1 MPWPKCI
8 LSLPEGMILSRLCN
22 VLWKFRKVMGS
33 YLVFEFSKTSAWKSA
48 RFMCAVFAWLWI
60 SALPCRGII
69 FEATGDPSHNTS
81 APTGP
86 YVDSGWQYEGTY
98 GAYLGTMI
106 APQYFIT
113 AQHFGTQGSTFTQSS
128 IFNGGSD
135 MIYNIDTAA
144 NGGLGY
150 WDIAGTD
157 LRIFKIQETFA
168 TYAPLYTGSLETG
181 MTMEINGR
189 GGPRGADVL
198 VSGVLHG
205 WEDTSPDGIARW
217 GTNTVSGI
225 YSSAVGDLLTAT
237 FSAGGTAEEATL
249 SNGDSGGG
257 VFVNDGGIWKL
268 AGVNY
273 SIDGMFDTNN
283 VVGDGTDFNA
293 ALFDRGGLYQGSDSF
308 GWTYIPDQPLDNPS
322 SMYASRISTSAAEI
336 MSITSVPEPHS
347 ALLVLLAAAVGL
359 LQRRRVTQPV

>member
-1 MPWPKCI
+1 MFVSAKASAALCAFFKCAA
-8 LSLPEGMILSRLCN
+8 LSLLCLS
-22 VLWKFRKVMGS
+22 V
-33 YLVFEFSKTSAWKSA
+33 T
-48 RFMCAVFAWLWI
+48 
-60 SALPCRGII
+60 PCRAIV
-69 FEATGDPSHNTS
+69 FEATADPTHNTT
-81 APTGP
+81 APTGTFA
-86 YVDSGWQYEGTY
+86 DSGWQYEGIY
-98 GAYLGTMI
+98 GSYLGTMI

-113 AQHFGTQGSTFTQSS
+113 AQHIGNQGSTFTQSS
-128 IFNGGSD
+128 IFSGGAD
-135 MIYNIDTAA
+135 TTYNIDTAA
-144 NGGLGY
+144 NGGTGY

-181 MTMEINGR
+181 LTMEINGR
-189 GGPRGADVL
+189 GGPRGAAVL

-205 WEDTSPDGIARW
+205 WQDTSPDGIARW

-225 YSSAVGDLLTAT
+225 YSSAIGDLLTAS
-237 FSAGGTAEEATL
+237 FSASGTAEEATL

-257 VFVNDGGIWKL
+257 VFVNDGGVWKL

-308 GWTYIPDQPLDNPS
+308 GWTLIPNLPLDNPS
-322 SMYASRISTSAAEI
+322 SMYASRISTSAVSI
-336 MSITSVPEPHS
+336 MAITMVPEPQS
-347 ALLVLLAAAVGL
+347 ALLVMLALSTGL
-359 LQRRRVTQPV
+359 LQRRRVTPSV

>member
-1 MPWPKCI
+1 MMGHYLMFVASKASASMC
-8 LSLPEGMILSRLCN
+8 SRIMRAAVALLC
-22 VLWKFRKVMGS
+22 LGI
-33 YLVFEFSKTSAWKSA
+33 A
-48 RFMCAVFAWLWI
+48 
-60 SALPCRGII
+60 PCRAIV
-69 FEATGDPSHNTS
+69 FEATADPNHNTT
-81 APTGP
+81 APTGIFAN
-86 YVDSGWQYEGTY
+86 SGWQYEGTY

-113 AQHFGTQGSTFTQSS
+113 AQHFGTQGSTFTQNG
-128 IFNGGSD
+128 IFSGGTD
-135 MIYNIDTAA
+135 VTYNIDTAA

-168 TYAPLYTGSLETG
+168 YYAPLYTGSAETG
-181 MTMEINGR
+181 LTMAINGR

-198 VSGVLHG
+198 VGGILHG
-205 WEDTSPDGIARW
+205 WEASNPDGQARW

-225 YSSAVGDLLTAT
+225 YSSAIGDLLTAS
-237 FSAGGTAEEATL
+237 FSASGTAEEATL

-283 VVGDGTDFNA
+283 ITGDGSDFNA

-308 GWTYIPDQPLDNPS
+308 GWTFIPDLPLDNPS
-322 SMYASRISTSAAEI
+322 SMYASRISTSAASI
-336 MSITSVPEPHS
+336 MSITMVPEPQS
-347 ALLVLLAAAVGL
+347 ALLVVLALSSGL
-359 LQRRRVTQPV
+359 LQRRRVTRPV